1 MFVPERLLQRDFRVV
16 HCHALSGA
24 YRSIETQSL
33 ADDGFKVREGVKLL
47 HGWSI
52 SCAGTQLGAELGLY
66 LRVAAE
72 CEQRPGDCGAV
83 TNRIEKCVKL

>member
-1 MFVPERLLQRDFRVV
+1 M
-16 HCHALSGA
+16 HCNALGGA

-52 SCAGTQLGAELGLY
+52 SRTGTQLGAELGLD

-72 CEQRPGDCGAV
+72 CEQRPGDRGAA
-83 TNRIEKCVKL
+83 TKRIEKCVQL